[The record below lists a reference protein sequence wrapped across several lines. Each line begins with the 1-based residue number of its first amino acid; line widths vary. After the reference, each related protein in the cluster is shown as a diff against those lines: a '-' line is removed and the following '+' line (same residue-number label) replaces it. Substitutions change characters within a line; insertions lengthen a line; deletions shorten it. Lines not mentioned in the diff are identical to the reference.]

1 MFRRKRCADCG
12 TSFYASHDDPI
23 KVCQSCTDNI
33 PDRTEQAIA
42 EAVNIEKANTP
53 PKDKVQIVNPRTGK
67 STKDAPQAVEFPK

>member
-12 TSFYASHDDPI
+12 TSFYSSHDDLI
-23 KVCQSCTDNI
+23 KVCQACTGST
-33 PDRTEQAIA
+33 PDRIEQATV
-42 EAVNIEKANTP
+42 EAKNIEKANTP